1 LFKGGVWIAGRKSP
15 NSLYDPKIAS
25 FEEAGGYDQ
34 TDAEGFIKLAGIRL
48 RALARA
54 SSKG

>member
-1 LFKGGVWIAGRKSP
+1 VWIAGRQSP

-34 TDAEGFIKLAGIRL
+34 SDANGLIRLAGLRL
-48 RALARA
+48 RAIARA
-54 SSKG
+54 SGKD